1 MKSKVLFFLSCFY
14 FTSVQAEDRI
24 HIFAATSLT
33 APLEEL
39 SVNFRDKHQ
48 HLPAL
53 TFASSSVLA
62 RQITQGAPA
71 DLYIAAN
78 KRWMDYVEQQGSLQP
93 STRQA
98 LISNRLVIVGN
109 KDHVIA
115 PFQFSDA
122 INIDHLIDKH
132 SRIAIGDTNHV
143 PVGIYAKEAL
153 QTANLWQEW
162 QSYFAPT
169 NSARSALAL
178 TERGET
184 PMGIHYKSD
193 IVDKPQLNIL
203 SEIPEVMHS
212 PIVYEIAKI
221 EGKDNAS
228 ISLFY
233 EFLFSKEASKVFK
246 RYGFKTLQEN

>member
-14 FTSVQAEDRI
+14 FPSVQAEDRI

-39 SVNFRDKHQ
+39 SANFRDKYQ

-78 KRWMDYVEQQGSLQP
+78 KRWMDYVEQQGSLKVI
-93 STRQA
+93 TRRS

-109 KDHVIA
+109 KDNTIP
-115 PFQFSDA
+115 PFQFSKDVK
-122 INIDHLIDKH
+122 IDHLIDRDA
-132 SRIAIGDTNHV
+132 RIAIGDTNHV

-153 QTANLWQEW
+153 ESANLWQEW
-162 QSYFAPT
+162 RSYFAPT

-184 PMGIHYKSD
+184 PLGIHYKSD
-193 IVDKPQLNIL
+193 IVDKAQLNIL
-203 SEIPEVMHS
+203 SEIPETMHS
-212 PIVYEIAKI
+212 PIIYEIAKI
-221 EGKDNAS
+221 KGKDTAS
-228 ISLFY
+228 TSLFY
-233 EFLFSKEASKVFK
+233 EFLFSEEASKVFK
-246 RYGFKTLQEN
+246 RYGFKTLQDK

>member
-1 MKSKVLFFLSCFY
+1 MKSKVLFLLSCFY
-14 FTSVQAEDRI
+14 FTTVQAEARI

-39 SVNFRDKHQ
+39 SVNFSNKYQ

-71 DLYIAAN
+71 HLYIAAN
-78 KRWMDYVEQQGSLQP
+78 KRWMDYVENQGALRTN
-93 STRQA
+93 TRKA

-109 KDHVIA
+109 KNHVIA
-115 PFQFSDA
+115 PFQFSEA
-122 INIDHLIDKH
+122 IKIDQIIDRH
-132 SRIAIGDTNHV
+132 ARIAIGDTNHV

-153 QTANLWQEW
+153 QSADLWQEW

-184 PMGIHYKSD
+184 PMGIHYKTD

-203 SEIPEVMHS
+203 SEIPESMHS
-212 PIVYEIAKI
+212 PIIYEVAKI
-221 EGKDNAS
+221 EGKDTAS
-228 ISLFY
+228 TSLFY
-233 EFLFSKEASKVFK
+233 EFLFSEEASNVFK
-246 RYGFKTLQEN
+246 RYGFKTLQDK

>member
-1 MKSKVLFFLSCFY
+1 MKSKVLLFLSCFY

-39 SVNFRDKHQ
+39 SVEFRKAYQ

-71 DLYIAAN
+71 HLYIAAN
-78 KRWMDYVEQQGSLQP
+78 KRWMDYVEQQGSLRP
-93 STRQA
+93 NTRQA

-109 KDHVIA
+109 RDYGMT
-115 PFQFSDA
+115 PFQFSKA
-122 INIDHLIDKH
+122 IKIDHLIDKH
-132 SRIAIGDTNHV
+132 ARIAIGDTNHV

-153 QTANLWQEW
+153 RSANLWQEW
-162 QSYFAPT
+162 KSYFAPT

-184 PMGIHYKSD
+184 PIGIHYKSD
-193 IVDKPQLNIL
+193 IVDKPELNIL
-203 SEIPEVMHS
+203 SVIPENMHS
-212 PIVYEIAKI
+212 PIIYEIAKI
-221 EGKDNAS
+221 DGKDNAS
-228 ISLFY
+228 TSLFY
-233 EFLFSKEASKVFK
+233 DFLFSEEASKVFK
-246 RYGFKTLQEN
+246 RYGFKTLQ